1 MRITVFYFSGTGNT
15 WWCARKLRELFHA
28 AGRDCTTVS
37 IEQVDREEVRQL
49 VRDSD
54 TIGIGYPIYGS
65 DLPETMK
72 KFIESIIPE
81 QKGDSKKL
89 FVFCTQLLFSGDGAF
104 VYQKELARKGWD
116 IYWSAHFRMPNN
128 ICVTAMPFPYTTD
141 RKKIDRRLRKT
152 ARKIEVFSQAVLS
165 KQAVITGASKC
176 SHCLGLLQRGPYRR
190 MFPKLRNDITIDA
203 DLCTRC
209 GRCVAIC
216 PSGNLYEEGGGI
228 YTRGSCILCVRC
240 YNYCPVQAVLY
251 MGKRHKARRGVPYR
265 GPVPEYK
272 PELTARKS

>member
-1 MRITVFYFSGTGNT
+1 MSITVFYFSGTGNT
-15 WWCARKLRELFHA
+15 WWCARKLQELFHA

-72 KFIESIIPE
+72 KFIESLIPE
-81 QKGDSKKL
+81 QKSDNKKL

-165 KQAVITGASKC
+165 EQAVTTGASKC
-176 SHCLGLLQRGPYRR
+176 SYRLGLLQRGPYRR

-228 YTRGSCILCVRC
+228 HTRGSCILCVRC
-240 YNYCPVQAVLY
+240 YNFCPVQAVLY
-251 MGKRHKARRGVPYR
+251 MGKRHKSRRGVPYR
-265 GPVPEYK
+265 GPVPEYR
-272 PELTARKS
+272 PELIARKN